1 MRKDLQEHIRTALE
15 PLTKRDQAKRQR
27 EEHEEEIR
35 KAKEAA
41 DKSDPAQ
48 A

>member
-1 MRKDLQEHIRTALE
+1 MKQNLQEFVRQVVE
-15 PLTKRDQAKRQR
+15 PLTGRDQAKRQR